1 MATHVSELSIEEF
14 KELISESVRT
24 SFEDMLE
31 DYTAMGSP
39 EFLRSIAEA
48 REQYKRGD
56 VTPLEQLSGV

>member
-31 DYTAMGSP
+31 DYTAMGRP